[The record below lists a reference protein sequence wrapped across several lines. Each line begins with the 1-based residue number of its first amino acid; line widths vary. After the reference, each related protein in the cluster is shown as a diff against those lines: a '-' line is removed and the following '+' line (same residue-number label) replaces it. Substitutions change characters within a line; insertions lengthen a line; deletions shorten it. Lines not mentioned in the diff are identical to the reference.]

1 MEEERNKAFPLKWKH
16 TQLNDETNNMPDINK
31 ENLQNILKLC
41 VDIGDDHN
49 SVIENFINKINYNK
63 GKQIDNTALIA
74 LFKHV
79 VRFYFQYYFSNW
91 RIIKHEKKNFHILK
105 ITEYFNA
112 EYLKSLTDTQYNND
126 DNNKYIIII
135 LKNLLDFKEDLNN
148 YKIELS
154 SVFTF
159 DLQLKKSDKS
169 ILLQKIKD
177 HLNKFNKVIS
187 LNEKDISFAY
197 YDDENIDK
205 LKELIDFLQ
214 KFCDCFEGDKL
225 DNLTSFFNDQYN
237 TELNKDLHFNLNNYN
252 SYYVITTDNNII
264 RLSKE
269 NNIFDYVIDNN
280 KLLNYDNKF
289 QNIDNINWFNQ
300 LYETYKN
307 SFTDLQK
314 ISNPKNTDRALFA
327 GLYKYMQYKI
337 LLK

>member
-91 RIIKHEKKNFHILK
+91 RIIKHEKKNFHILD
-105 ITEYFNA
+105 ITEYFNT

-177 HLNKFNKVIS
+177 HLNKFNMS
-187 LNEKDISFAY
+187 L
-197 YDDENIDK
+197 
-205 LKELIDFLQ
+205 
-214 KFCDCFEGDKL
+214 
-225 DNLTSFFNDQYN
+225 
-237 TELNKDLHFNLNNYN
+237 
-252 SYYVITTDNNII
+252 V
-264 RLSKE
+264 
-269 NNIFDYVIDNN
+269 
-280 KLLNYDNKF
+280 
-289 QNIDNINWFNQ
+289 
-300 LYETYKN
+300 
-307 SFTDLQK
+307 
-314 ISNPKNTDRALFA
+314 
-327 GLYKYMQYKI
+327 
-337 LLK
+337 